1 MGTDEREPPTEPYTA
16 GSGGELGPRAGTIVT
31 DDPTSA
37 AGPYAI
43 GEVIGRGGM
52 GEVLLAHDR
61 RIGRDVAL
69 KRLPLAA
76 PSDEERRWFLRE
88 ARIQARLEHPAIV
101 PVYEMGRDQTGR
113 PFFTMKRIAGDTLAR
128 LIDGGD
134 VSTQKLLRAF
144 AEVCRAIDY
153 AHSRGVVHRDLKPSN
168 IVLGEFGEVYVIDW
182 GIARVVSDARDSVEM
197 ADIDT
202 IQAAPAAETVGTP
215 GYVSPEQ
222 LHAPNVDRP
231 SDVYSLGAILFEIL
245 TGELLHDRGN
255 AKHST
260 MSGETVLS
268 PAQRTDRTV
277 PPELDAL
284 TVSMLASKPSV
295 RPTVR
300 RCAELVEEYLDGDR
314 DVARRRV
321 MAHDLVALAR
331 DAMREGRA
339 GDAMRAAGRA
349 LALDPEM
356 TEAGQLVSH
365 LMLQAPSDASP
376 EVREQ
381 LAVSDDAAVREHAR
395 AATPGYV
402 MIASFLPL
410 IAMNGVKSWP
420 VVLGLFALALVM
432 TVAAWDLAKRP
443 RKSFVHWVV
452 YAIGN
457 ALILAFIDRIASPL
471 LAVPAL
477 VSFITGSV
485 VTYPPFLTRKWLL
498 IGIMLTGW
506 LAPLALEVVDVL
518 PATWTID
525 ERGFVIFGDAITLLG
540 IPAIATVV
548 LAGVATVLMAGL
560 QSSRVGR
567 ASRQA
572 HHQLVLQAHQL
583 RALLPS

>member
-1 MGTDEREPPTEPYTA
+1 
-16 GSGGELGPRAGTIVT
+16 
-31 DDPTSA
+31 
-37 AGPYAI
+37 
-43 GEVIGRGGM
+43 
-52 GEVLLAHDR
+52 
-61 RIGRDVAL
+61 
-69 KRLPLAA
+69 
-76 PSDEERRWFLRE
+76 
-88 ARIQARLEHPAIV
+88 
-101 PVYEMGRDQTGR
+101 
-113 PFFTMKRIAGDTLAR
+113 
-128 LIDGGD
+128 
-134 VSTQKLLRAF
+134 
-144 AEVCRAIDY
+144 
-153 AHSRGVVHRDLKPSN
+153 
-168 IVLGEFGEVYVIDW
+168 
-182 GIARVVSDARDSVEM
+182 
-197 ADIDT
+197 
-202 IQAAPAAETVGTP
+202 
-215 GYVSPEQ
+215 
-222 LHAPNVDRP
+222 
-231 SDVYSLGAILFEIL
+231 
-245 TGELLHDRGN
+245 
-255 AKHST
+255 
-260 MSGETVLS
+260 
-268 PAQRTDRTV
+268 
-277 PPELDAL
+277 
-284 TVSMLASKPSV
+284 MLASKPSV
-295 RPTVR
+295 RPTAR
-300 RCAELVEEYLDGDR
+300 RCAELVEEYLDWDR

-365 LMLQAPSDASP
+365 LMLQAPSEASP

-395 AATPGYV
+395 AATPGYM
-402 MIASFLPL
+402 MIASFSPL

-540 IPAIATVV
+540 MPAIATVV